1 MAHKSISQLQ
11 KEIKE
16 FEKKKRDQIK
26 RKELESKLKK
36 LKHPS
41 KFNSKFKRKISV
53 RERIRM
59 GFGERISRGLDTTTG
74 ISRPVK
80 KKKHSK
86 KRGRSGMLDLMS

>member
-1 MAHKSISQLQ
+1 MAQKSISQLQ

-16 FEKKKRDQIK
+16 IEEKKRDQIK
-26 RKELESKLKK
+26 RKELEEKLKR

-41 KFNSKFKRKISV
+41 KRKIGV

-59 GFGERISRGLDTTTG
+59 GFGERISRSLDQTTG

-80 KKKHSK
+80 RSKPSKSSK
-86 KRGRSGMLDLMS
+86 KGDGMLDWF